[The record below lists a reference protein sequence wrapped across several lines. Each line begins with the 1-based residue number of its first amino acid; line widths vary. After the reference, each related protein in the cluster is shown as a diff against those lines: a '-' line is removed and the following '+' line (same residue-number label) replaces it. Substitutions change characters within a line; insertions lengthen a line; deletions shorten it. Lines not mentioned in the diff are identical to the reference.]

1 VFSLIMFG
9 KTHVLREGVCV
20 LVEMGLFFMIGLYDV
35 LPPFFCD
42 VCLMR
47 ICVVCLLCFSC
58 VVGGFAWGL
67 RCRYTPMPDLDGG

>member
-1 VFSLIMFG
+1 MFG

-35 LPPFFCD
+35 LPPFFLRCVFD
-42 VCLMR
+42 EDLCCLF
-47 ICVVCLLCFSC
+47 VVFSC